1 MHKKN
6 RNLFKNSGSN
16 EHGFTLIEVLIAMA
30 IFSIGILGV
39 AAMQTTA
46 AGGNSSARRVTNI
59 ANVAADHVERLIS
72 LPYNHASL
80 NNGSRTGPGA
90 TDYSVTWTVTDDT
103 PVTGTKTLRVTVQAL
118 AIDTAKTV
126 TIQQIKADII

>member
-16 EHGFTLIEVLIAMA
+16 EHGFTFIEVVIAMA

-72 LPYNHASL
+72 LPYNHNDL
-80 NNGSRTGPGA
+80 DNGNHDIPDA
-90 TDYSVTWTVTDDT
+90 TEYSVSWTVTDDT
-103 PVTGTKTLRVTVQAL
+103 PVSGTKTLRVTVQAK
-118 AIDTAKTV
+118 AIDTEKTV